1 MKTEI
6 YITDL
11 ARTICFLRLLFLRR
25 FPWLRFSIISKIF
38 FYCNS
43 RKSANYPI
51 GTARPT
57 DALVSLKNAY
67 LYYRVVNAPLTKTF
81 DVCKIINGN
90 LIKDVTK

>member
-1 MKTEI
+1 MFF
-6 YITDL
+6 
-11 ARTICFLRLLFLRR
+11 TIAFSSPFFMASFLFAT
-25 FPWLRFSIISKIF
+25 IISKIF

-43 RKSANYPI
+43 CKSANYPI
-51 GTARPT
+51 GTALPT